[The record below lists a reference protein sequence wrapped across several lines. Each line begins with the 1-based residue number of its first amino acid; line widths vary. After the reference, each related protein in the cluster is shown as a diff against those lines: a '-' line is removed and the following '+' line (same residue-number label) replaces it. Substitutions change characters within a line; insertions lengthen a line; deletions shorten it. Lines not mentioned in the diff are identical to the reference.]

1 MEISL
6 LQKTRDLLDK
16 CDLSLPVIA
25 DMSGVGY
32 EWLKRFKRRADP
44 DPRVSRVETLHNFL
58 EYRRT
63 EKGTKKKAVVPPS
76 DNPVAA

>member
-1 MEISL
+1 MESSL

-16 CDLSLPVIA
+16 CDLSLPEIA
-25 DMSGVGY
+25 NMSGVGY

-58 EYRRT
+58 ESR
-63 EKGTKKKAVVPPS
+63 EKGAKKKPPTAE
-76 DNPVAA
+76 NTVAA